1 MMSRRCVFAG
11 TVSAKKQLYT
21 TKPFDLRHLFEKVAH
36 FIKTFD
42 KFCQIIRLN
51 CEEHLLLRQPL
62 SRAYQSGHRF
72 LREPRH
78 QTTG

>member
-1 MMSRRCVFAG
+1 MEILISLVEMFSIE
-11 TVSAKKQLYT
+11 LYT

-42 KFCQIIRLN
+42 KFCQVIRLN

-62 SRAYQSGHRF
+62 SRAH
-72 LREPRH
+72 
-78 QTTG
+78 